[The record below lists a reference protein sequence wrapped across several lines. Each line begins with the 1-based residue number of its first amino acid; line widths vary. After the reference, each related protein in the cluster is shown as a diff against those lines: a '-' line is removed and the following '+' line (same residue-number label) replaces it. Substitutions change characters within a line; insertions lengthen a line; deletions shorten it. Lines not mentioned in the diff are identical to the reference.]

1 MTQDDLQGDTVSGM
15 LDHEAEQVMHEA
27 LARFE
32 ALQRAARLAASTDT
46 LQTVLQGLVDIAA
59 QAIEADRI
67 TLYTFDLIKRKVE
80 LVIHGGNHAAPQ
92 SSDGDQWL
100 DSNAA
105 WALEAWR
112 PGRPYSE
119 TAPRSWPGGGLEPSP
134 WTTITAPMIY
144 SERILGIIKAANPPE
159 RSPFVRSDEILLT
172 SLANQAA
179 AAVEMARLRR
189 EERTQ
194 RKQAETLREVARLL
208 NYSLDQQRVLE
219 LILDQL
225 ARVVEYDSAS
235 IMLLNYEQLSI
246 AAHRK
251 FHTPEQALHPTQLS
265 VYAHIREALERRRP
279 VIIENTE
286 QDPRWQRLPGSGYIK
301 CWLGVPLVGRDQ
313 VIGLLN
319 LDKETAGFYTQT
331 DATLAST
338 FASQAAIAIENAR
351 LYSAERQR
359 VDQLNALRAIVAD
372 ISAELELPRLLQ
384 SILKRAV
391 SMLNATGGDLGLCAE
406 TGQDVIILAS
416 YNMGQDYS
424 GVRMALGEGAM
435 GLAAQTRRPVLVDDY
450 TRWENA
456 SLQYH
461 TGGWHSVVAVPFLI
475 GRRVVG
481 VIGIVDADPGRRF
494 DASDQHLL
502 SLFAQHAAIAVEN
515 ARLFMAARQATERRN
530 ILHQVSQDI
539 VSVSLEPEGIYQAI
553 HQAAARLMPAEAFVI
568 SKLVEGQDIV
578 EGLYLIDRSGR
589 VPSTTTPASQG
600 LSGLVLRTGQSLNIH
615 DLSENEQVKNLTTH
629 FGDPEDVASILAVP
643 MRLRGKVVGM
653 ISAQSY
659 HTDAYSDD
667 DQYLLETLAAYAAI
681 ALENVGLFKHVQQL
695 AITDPLTELFNRRQ
709 LFELGERETLR
720 ARRFGR
726 SLSALLLDVDQFKK
740 INDQFSHA
748 VGDEVLRRL
757 GRTVRQHVREID
769 IPGRYGGEELVVV
782 LPEADLGSA
791 REVAERLRDEIRKCF
806 AGSDLPR
813 VTVSVGAASLQSD
826 TPDFET
832 LIHRADIAMYQAK
845 QKGGN
850 RVEVAR

>member
-1 MTQDDLQGDTVSGM
+1 M
-15 LDHEAEQVMHEA
+15 LDQEAEQVMHEA

-32 ALQRAARLAASTDT
+32 ALQRAARLLASTDT
-46 LQTVLQGLVDIAA
+46 LQTVLQGMVDIAA
-59 QAIEADRI
+59 QAIEADRV
-67 TLYTFDLIKRKVE
+67 TLYTFDLVKRKVE
-80 LVIHGGNHAAPQ
+80 RVIHGGNQAAAP
-92 SSDGDQWL
+92 DGDGDPWL
-100 DSNAA
+100 DSSAA

-112 PGRPYSE
+112 PGRPYRE
-119 TAPRSWPGGGLEPSP
+119 AAPRSWPGGGLEPTP
-134 WTTITAPMIY
+134 WTTITAPLIY
-144 SERILGIIKAANPPE
+144 SERILGILKAANPPE
-159 RSPFVRSDEILLT
+159 RSPFARADEALLT

-179 AAVEMARLRR
+179 IAVEAARLRQ
-189 EERTQ
+189 EERGQ

-235 IMLLNYEQLSI
+235 IMLLSREQLSI

-251 FHTPEQALHPTQLS
+251 FRSPEQANHPTQLGA
-265 VYAHIREALERRRP
+265 YAHIREAIERRRA

-286 QDPRWQRLPGSGYIK
+286 QDPRWQRIAGAGYIK
-301 CWLGVPLVGRDQ
+301 SWLGVPLIGRDQ

-319 LDKETAGFYTQT
+319 LDKETPGFYTQA

-384 SILKRAV
+384 SILRRAV
-391 SMLNATGGDLGLCAE
+391 AMLNATGGDLGLCAE
-406 TGQDVIILAS
+406 NGVEVTILAS

-424 GVRMALGEGAM
+424 GVRMAPGEGAM

-456 SLQYH
+456 SLQYKN
-461 TGGWHSVVAVPFLI
+461 GIWRSVIAVPFLI

-481 VIGIVDADPGRRF
+481 VIGIVDVNPERRF

-539 VSVSLEPEGIYQAI
+539 VSVSLDPEGIYQAI

-568 SKLVEGQDIV
+568 SKLIESEERV
-578 EGLYLIDRSGR
+578 EGLYLIDRTGR
-589 VPSTTTPASQG
+589 VPGTTMPASQG

-615 DLSENEQVKNLTTH
+615 DLAENERVKSLTTH

-643 MRLRGKVVGM
+643 MRLRGKAVGM

-659 HTDAYSDD
+659 HTDAYTDD
-667 DQYLLETLAAYAAI
+667 DQYLLEMLAAYAAI
-681 ALENVGLFKHVQQL
+681 ALENVGLFQHVQQL
-695 AITDPLTELFNRRQ
+695 AITDPLTGLFNRRQ
-709 LFELGERETLR
+709 LYELGERETLR

-726 SLSALLLDVDQFKK
+726 ALSALLIDVDRFKR

-748 VGDEVLRRL
+748 AGDEVLRRL
-757 GRTVRQHVREID
+757 GRIVRQHVREID
-769 IPGRYGGEELVVV
+769 IPGRYGGEELVIV
-782 LPEADLGSA
+782 LPEADLGNA
-791 REVAERLRDEIRKCF
+791 REVGERLRDEIQRCL
-806 AGSDLPR
+806 ADGELPC
-813 VTVSVGAASLQSD
+813 VTVSIGAASLQSE
-826 TPDFET
+826 TPDFEA
-832 LIHRADIAMYQAK
+832 LVHRADIAMYQAK